1 MTERLNKPEIVQQGS
16 GWGPMQCS
24 VSIDKLGRQCTQGR
38 KYQYRYKDKVDTV
51 LLAMIDDLLGIAPC
65 GLESIALNTFINV
78 QIEMKKLRFHTP
90 GPEGKSKCHK
100 IHVGRPNKFCPTL
113 LVHGTIMKQAASD
126 TYLGDVICGDGSNKE
141 NIASRV
147 SRGQGKIAEIIS
159 LIKSISLGKHYFKI
173 AMLLRESIFITS
185 VLTNSEVW
193 YRVTKS
199 EIEDLEMVDR
209 SLLKRILSVPN
220 STPTAALYLE
230 TGCLRIRSIIKAR
243 RVNYLHYL
251 VKLEKSE
258 MLSRFFYCQWYNSNP
273 QDWTTQVKLDLQE
286 LGLPNDLEMIEK
298 KTKLTWKNLVK
309 RKIKEFEF
317 KELIEIKETRN
328 QSKLEKL
335 NYKELNQQE
344 YLNNLNVVQLKEIFR
359 FRTRMAKFS
368 ENFKEGGQVKLC
380 PLCGQHDDTQNWS
393 FKCQKVNENIEIIGE
408 YEDIFE
414 SEITPSLANTVT
426 QIMKLRETQMNDI
439 VH

>member
-1 MTERLNKPEIVQQGS
+1 
-16 GWGPMQCS
+16 
-24 VSIDKLGRQCTQGR
+24 
-38 KYQYRYKDKVDTV
+38 
-51 LLAMIDDLLGIAPC
+51 
-65 GLESIALNTFINV
+65 
-78 QIEMKKLRFHTP
+78 
-90 GPEGKSKCHK
+90 
-100 IHVGRPNKFCPTL
+100 
-113 LVHGTIMKQAASD
+113 
-126 TYLGDVICGDGSNKE
+126 
-141 NIASRV
+141 
-147 SRGQGKIAEIIS
+147 
-159 LIKSISLGKHYFKI
+159 
-173 AMLLRESIFITS
+173 
-185 VLTNSEVW
+185 
-193 YRVTKS
+193 
-199 EIEDLEMVDR
+199 
-209 SLLKRILSVPN
+209 
-220 STPTAALYLE
+220 
-230 TGCLRIRSIIKAR
+230 
-243 RVNYLHYL
+243 
-251 VKLEKSE
+251 
-258 MLSRFFYCQWYNSNP
+258 
-273 QDWTTQVKLDLQE
+273 
-286 LGLPNDLEMIEK
+286 MIEK

-380 PLCGQHDDTQNWS
+380 PLCGRHDDTQNWS
-393 FKCQKVNENIEIIGE
+393 FKCQKVNENIEIIGR